1 MASTVWDVLSAPE
14 KRLVG
19 RDLGSFAC
27 ALALAF
33 GSSLLGLLPDHR
45 VQVQTWLGPFL
56 VSSLG
61 TRWLPLFTWGGH
73 VPSLCPSRPGPRP
86 PLLLLGS

>member
-56 VSSLG
+56 APQTASTSIHSKEEDENFPYLLCYVLSSQFYWEL
-61 TRWLPLFTWGGH
+61 
-73 VPSLCPSRPGPRP
+73 S
-86 PLLLLGS
+86 